1 MELTRGSHLTE
12 NLNTKAYE
20 NSYYAHYQCPDP
32 HFRVGTLHD
41 AYRGRT
47 LRTNCRAITRDR
59 HGIGQ
64 IVRRWN
70 GVPGVNIWRKGSVN
84 EGTVTDNNGRFTYPK
99 PLAAGEVLIFS
110 YVSMERREYVVPA
123 DYQQGAVIDMGM
135 NLNMISELVVTG
147 EPRMEATRVHGGI
160 FRKLRA
166 ALK

>member
-1 MELTRGSHLTE
+1 MKTVITLTTNARIRISVLALFMMLIAGEL
-12 NLNTKAYE
+12 
-20 NSYYAHYQCPDP
+20 YAQTAEPS
-32 HFRVGTLHD
+32 RVTVTGLVKSFDDGTVL
-41 AYRGRT
+41 
-47 LRTNCRAITRDR
+47 
-59 HGIGQ
+59 
-64 IVRRWN
+64 
-70 GVPGVNIWRKGSVN
+70 PGVNIWRKGSVN